1 MNRVGVPIPTLDPS
15 VAGCPEG
22 RNDHLTGR
30 VASRRASAAR
40 RSQMARALLRHR
52 TRASSSARQ
61 ARCAATLL
69 HAIYRYDRT
78 LPPLGFTALDAIR
91 DALRRKTLATATARR
106 RQASF

>member
-1 MNRVGVPIPTLDPS
+1 MHRVGVPIPTLDPS

-52 TRASSSARQ
+52 TRASSSATQ

-69 HAIYRYDRT
+69 TY
-78 LPPLGFTALDAIR
+78 
-91 DALRRKTLATATARR
+91 
-106 RQASF
+106 RQAVVVPTPNPAASSANVSPFRR